1 MTEDDDREA
10 LEARIALLQI
20 EHRDFDASISA
31 LLGQPH
37 VDQIQVQR
45 LKRRKLFLRDEI
57 EALKDGL
64 TPDII
69 A

>member
-10 LEARIALLQI
+10 LEADIARLEI
-20 EHRDFDASISA
+20 EHRDLDASITA
-31 LLGQPH
+31 LQAQPH
-37 VDQIQVQR
+37 VDQIQAQR

-57 EALKDGL
+57 EILKDGL

>member
-20 EHRDFDASISA
+20 EHRDLDASISA